1 MAALKAQ
8 AVTTNQGDSSICVCA
23 ALAMAATDGG
33 QLNDFLSLRK
43 YFFVSLFL
51 TCFFVSLQHSMT
63 LASTPHKENC
73 SLT

>member
-1 MAALKAQ
+1 MAALEAQ

-33 QLNDFLSLRK
+33 QLNNFLSLRN
-43 YFFVSLFL
+43 Y
-51 TCFFVSLQHSMT
+51 FFVSLQHSMT